1 MGRSVSTHRHAVATV
16 YLSPEFEDGDDEGDA
31 FRDFLDDL
39 RDNVLP
45 TVFPSLS
52 ECDRWQDREDHV
64 IMENGRCEVSVSE
77 YCGLVAICLAPLDPY
92 NGLDK
97 AWCERAANN
106 FTRKINKMFGKQALH
121 SVGRA
126 SNGEQF
132 FQVAGEPGSCVTSKE
147 GRLW

>member
-16 YLSPEFEDGDDEGDA
+16 YLSPEFEDHDDA

-39 RDNVLP
+39 RSNVLP
-45 TVFPSLS
+45 EVFPSLC
-52 ECDRWQDREDHV
+52 ECDRWMDREDHV

-92 NGLDK
+92 NNLDT

-106 FTRKINKMFGKQALH
+106 FEKKINKMFGKSALH
-121 SVGRA
+121 SVGRG

>member
-16 YLSPEFEDGDDEGDA
+16 YLHPELEDDGGDGWA
-31 FRDFLDDL
+31 WQDFMEDL
-39 RDNVLP
+39 QNIVLP
-45 TVFPSLS
+45 EVFPSLRQ
-52 ECDRWQDREDHV
+52 CDRWQDREDHV

-77 YCGLVAICLAPLDPY
+77 YCGLVAVCLAPLDPD
-92 NGLDK
+92 NALDV
-97 AWCERAANN
+97 AWCERAAAN
-106 FTRKINKMFGKQALH
+106 FDKKVTKMFSSCALR
-121 SVGRA
+121 SIGRA